1 MRFFYAFWLSFN
13 MLTIFPIFKIHTF
26 FKGINGYSA
35 MFYPLIGVILG
46 TMLYMASK
54 LGNAFFDPTYVS
66 VIIFAL
72 WVLFS
77 GAIHLDGFSDT
88 IDGIFVDKNRS
99 LEVMKDP
106 HVGTMGMIF
115 SVVFLMLKLFAL
127 MHIKDFSALVVVLML
142 SRLNAT
148 IAIYFFNYISSGVG
162 MLIKEELKP
171 WMVFIAVFLSFVV
184 SALFNLFYL
193 LPISLAT
200 LFIVGKFF
208 QTRYGGLNGDMYG
221 FIIEFSELMMLNAL
235 IVKL

>member
-46 TMLYMASK
+46 TMLYIASK

-88 IDGIFVDKNRS
+88 IDGIFVEKNRS

-148 IAIYFFNYISSGVG
+148 VAIYFFNYISSGVG
-162 MLIKEELKP
+162 ML
-171 WMVFIAVFLSFVV
+171 
-184 SALFNLFYL
+184 
-193 LPISLAT
+193 
-200 LFIVGKFF
+200 
-208 QTRYGGLNGDMYG
+208 
-221 FIIEFSELMMLNAL
+221 
-235 IVKL
+235 